1 MNDLYLTTI
10 FASLFTIFYIFLS
23 FRVGYFRGSPVM
35 RLIFRMDDKINETKL
50 VRNVRSH
57 GNFSEYV
64 PLFFILLLILEI
76 KNETPFLYL
85 LITCLIFL
93 YGRFRCLNK
102 DNYKDPLENGIK
114 KTSLD
119 GWSLTHLF
127 FYMLI
132 GFLYPNTF
140 ILTLIFKINIE
151 SNINIH
157 ILLLLLILMLILN
170 LS

>member
-64 PLFFILLLILEI
+64 PLFLILLLILEI

-93 YGRFRCLNK
+93 YSRLAHAICFSFYEFNPFLRISGM
-102 DNYKDPLENGIK
+102 
-114 KTSLD
+114 
-119 GWSLTHLF
+119 LF
-127 FYMLI
+127 TYLGLAMLSF
-132 GFLYPNTF
+132 FLIYQ
-140 ILTLIFKINIE
+140 LY
-151 SNINIH
+151 
-157 ILLLLLILMLILN
+157 
-170 LS
+170 